1 MSNLPPPDPLP
12 AGAVLADDLVE
23 LRLLPV
29 LHPGDTPARTQDTQF
44 LSPTP
49 EYRFAIHLRAD
60 GQDVGLIRLRAT
72 NDPLIV
78 STLGH
83 ASYDVN
89 DVHRKNGYATSA
101 LRLIV
106 GLARLCGVTPL
117 WLLIDPSNDPS
128 LRTAERAGFT
138 FVEIVDTPPE
148 AHSLRPGLGP
158 QLRRYTIR

>member
-29 LHPGDTPARTQDTQF
+29 LDPGHTAARTQDTQF
-44 LSPTP
+44 LSSAP
-49 EYRFAIHLRAD
+49 EYHFAIHLRTD

-72 NDPLIV
+72 NDPRIARTV
-78 STLGH
+78 GH

-89 DVHRKNGYATSA
+89 YGHRKYGYATSA

-117 WLLIDPSNDPS
+117 WLLIDPSTDPS

-138 FVEIVDTPPE
+138 FVDIVETPPE
-148 AHSLRPGLGP
+148 AHSLRRGLGP